1 MMEALEKETQEQ
13 IDALLPKIKRIDFSY
28 TDYGALYKIRIYG
41 EDKKELYIVN
51 NPDNMF
57 DWDRLDEDGVR
68 YVANKLGIKTTDD
81 FAAIAKEEGF
91 YNLAYSELISPLIK
105 AVQELSAEVDTLK
118 TEKTKLQTDL
128 TALTARV
135 AALEAG

>member
-81 FAAIAKEEGF
+81 FAGRSYDFDYYQSLVPEFKNKGI
-91 YNLAYSELISPLIK
+91 ELTNDDVMDVS
-105 AVQELSAEVDTLK
+105 
-118 TEKTKLQTDL
+118 
-128 TALTARV
+128 
-135 AALEAG
+135 